1 MLMVMNSLYDVL
13 SNQKGKERVLSAE
26 ELLTMFNRN
35 ILNNAELLGYIG
47 RTNFFGIIG

>member
-1 MLMVMNSLYDVL
+1 MNSLYDVL

-35 ILNNAELLGYIG
+35 ILNNAQPFCF
-47 RTNFFGIIG
+47 RTSFRRFL